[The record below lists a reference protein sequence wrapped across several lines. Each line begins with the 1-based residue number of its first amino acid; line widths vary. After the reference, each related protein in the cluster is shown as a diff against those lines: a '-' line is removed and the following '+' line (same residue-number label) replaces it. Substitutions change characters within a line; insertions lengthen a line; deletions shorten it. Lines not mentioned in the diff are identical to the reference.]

1 MHLFHFTQPFSSCQ
15 ALHTK
20 RCSINDIFLYRSY
33 TMCTCAQHAA
43 WTVWFWFRHSL
54 QIHMSMDW
62 SAVFIYLFVCVFLTA
77 SSNLRKRSNNRQV
90 EGHYLHFLDSKMN
103 TNSQVMFVFKQHW
116 TLTLDCLKC
125 LFGFKKKKKRLLF
138 LFKLNYMN
146 LE

>member
-1 MHLFHFTQPFSSCQ
+1 
-15 ALHTK
+15 
-20 RCSINDIFLYRSY
+20 
-33 TMCTCAQHAA
+33 
-43 WTVWFWFRHSL
+43 
-54 QIHMSMDW
+54 MDR

-125 LFGFKKKKKRLLF
+125 LFGFKKKKKKIIIF
-138 LFKLNYMN
+138 I
-146 LE
+146 